1 MLLFFLCKWC
11 CCEVLHI
18 WVIICYKGWIAWC
31 DNHYCIY
38 NPRYLGHS
46 WPHFCAYAK
55 QGNSEHCISIHV
67 MERLV
72 LMGIDNCFTAIKKKS
87 PASLKKCDIM
97 FHCEMWNARFVSA
110 HVSFLILHH
119 CCEFVICHA
128 VSKLKVTRWASSC
141 SAPGLVRPA
150 FTLQGHGKMS
160 VRFHDRSTL
169 IFSFS

>member
-119 CCEFVICHA
+119 CCEFVYM
-128 VSKLKVTRWASSC
+128 SC
-141 SAPGLVRPA
+141 SVKIK
-150 FTLQGHGKMS
+150 GHQMS
-160 VRFHDRSTL
+160 QFLLRTRFSQACIYSSGTWQNQCQV
-169 IFSFS
+169 S